1 MGFSIFV
8 EMLNLRIKAK
18 KAPVHLRGPSLP
30 DSEEAT

>member
-1 MGFSIFV
+1 V

-30 DSEEAT
+30 DSAEAT